1 MKYHTLFRWVLLF
14 IIVTPS
20 SMSFSENNPSV
31 IADKHIELTSIEQSE
46 LIRIFTR
53 KKVFWPSGQKISVFI
68 KPQNSLEHKI
78 FSINILNLSPYKYKS
93 LTDATIYSGNNNPP
107 TEIES
112 DEQMLSVLAKTP
124 NSIGYVNYS
133 IVINNQNN
141 ELITIKVE

>member
-1 MKYHTLFRWVLLF
+1 MKYFILIMFLLF
-14 IIVTPS
+14 GNN
-20 SMSFSENNPSV
+20 MFCFAENNEPTIV
-31 IADKHIELTSIEQSE
+31 AQKQIELSSIEQSE

-93 LTDATIYSGNNNPP
+93 LTDSVVYSGSNNPP

-112 DEQMLSVLAKTP
+112 DEQMLSILARTP

-133 IVINNQNN
+133 IVINNDNQ
-141 ELITIKVE
+141 LMTIKVE

>member
-1 MKYHTLFRWVLLF
+1 MFLLF
-14 IIVTPS
+14 GDVLICLA
-20 SMSFSENNPSV
+20 ENNEPTV
-31 IADKHIELTSIEQSE
+31 VAERQIELNSIEQSE

-68 KPQNSLEHKI
+68 KPLNSLEHKI

-93 LTDATIYSGNNNPP
+93 LTDSVVYSGSNNPP

-112 DEQMLSVLAKTP
+112 DEQMLSILAKTP

-133 IVINNQNN
+133 IVINNDSR
-141 ELITIKVE
+141 LMTIKVE

>member
-1 MKYHTLFRWVLLF
+1 MFLLF
-14 IIVTPS
+14 GEIYICLA
-20 SMSFSENNPSV
+20 ENNEPTV
-31 IADKHIELTSIEQSE
+31 IAERHIELTSIEQSE

-68 KPQNSLEHKI
+68 KPLNSLEHKI

-93 LTDATIYSGNNNPP
+93 LTDSVVYSGSNNPP

-112 DEQMLSVLAKTP
+112 DEQMLSMLARTP

-133 IVINNQNN
+133 IVINNDNH
-141 ELITIKVE
+141 LMSIKIE

>member
-1 MKYHTLFRWVLLF
+1 MKYFILIMFLLF
-14 IIVTPS
+14 GNNMFCIA
-20 SMSFSENNPSV
+20 ENNEPTIV
-31 IADKHIELTSIEQSE
+31 AQKQIELSSIEQSE

-93 LTDATIYSGNNNPP
+93 LTDSVVYSGSNNPP

-112 DEQMLSVLAKTP
+112 DEQMLSILARTP

-133 IVINNQNN
+133 IVINNDNQ
-141 ELITIKVE
+141 LMTIKVE

>member
-1 MKYHTLFRWVLLF
+1 MKHYILLVLFL
-14 IIVTPS
+14 IMIPPS
-20 SMSFSENNPSV
+20 LSMSDDGPSV
-31 IADKHIELTSIEQSE
+31 VVDRHVELTSIEQSE

-93 LTDATIYSGNNNPP
+93 LTDSIVYSGNNNPP
-107 TEIES
+107 TEIDS
-112 DEQMLSVLAKTP
+112 DEQMLSMLSKTP

-133 IVINNQNN
+133 IVINNENN
-141 ELITIKVE
+141 ELIIIKVE

>member
-1 MKYHTLFRWVLLF
+1 MKIILFLVLFF
-14 IIVTPS
+14 IIEPTIITCAADDPT
-20 SMSFSENNPSV
+20 V
-31 IADKHIELTSIEQSE
+31 IAQKQVELTSIEQSE

-93 LTDATIYSGNNNPP
+93 LTDSVVYSGSNNPP

-112 DEQMLSVLAKTP
+112 DEQMLSILARTP

-133 IVINNQNN
+133 IVINNDNQ
-141 ELITIKVE
+141 LMSIKVE